1 MNRQKKE
8 WVVVFDCDGV
18 MFDSR
23 QSNINYYNHVR
34 HHFNL
39 PSLTEDEIS
48 YVHMHTGDESI
59 KYIFTE
65 TELTDQALEY
75 RNMVDYR
82 PFISDMIL
90 EPDLKDL
97 LKTLKPKIG
106 LAVAT
111 NRSNT
116 IVDVLKTHDLD
127 KYFDIVV
134 SSLDVNHPKP
144 HPESIFKILDF
155 FQIDQDHC
163 IYIGDSQ
170 IDYQTARS
178 SKVIFVSYQNPELR
192 ADFQIRR
199 LREILDVMRS
209 FGLDC

>member
-1 MNRQKKE
+1 M
-8 WVVVFDCDGV
+8 
-18 MFDSR
+18 
-23 QSNINYYNHVR
+23 
-34 HHFNL
+34 
-39 PSLTEDEIS
+39 
-48 YVHMHTGDESI
+48 
-59 KYIFTE
+59 
-65 TELTDQALEY
+65 
-75 RNMVDYR
+75 
-82 PFISDMIL
+82 SDMII

-97 LKTLKPKIG
+97 LKTLKSKIG

-116 IVDVLKTHDLD
+116 IGEVLKTHDLE

-155 FQIDQDHC
+155 FQVDQNHC
-163 IYIGDSQ
+163 IYIGDSK

-178 SKVIFVSYQNPELR
+178 SRVIFVSYRNPELR